1 MEELVKRKINDII
14 VSHKEVIVMLEIL
27 KEILQ
32 SLTLE
37 YVALISVKQ

>member
-1 MEELVKRKINDII
+1 MGELVKRKINDII
-14 VSHKEVIVMLEIL
+14 VSHKVWVVMLEIL
-27 KEILQ
+27 KKILQ